1 MADIDIFFD
10 QYSSGFLC
18 GDEER
23 DRNVVL
29 KIEHTR
35 NVCRLADIIARDSGL
50 EPQVIKLA
58 GAAALLHDFG
68 RFEQIKR
75 YNTFSDAHSV
85 NHGELGAELLTNMGF
100 PGDFT
105 ADERRSIIAA
115 VRHHNAVRLP
125 EELDATTRLITNIV
139 RDADK
144 LDIVEIVLTYHVK
157 QLDNPQVT
165 LNLSP
170 EKSLTPA
177 IATASAAGQ
186 PASYRD
192 MKTFSDFAIIKLA
205 WFFQLVFEASKKE
218 FIRREFPQ
226 RLKAFVGD
234 IPEAR
239 GVYDAF
245 NRAAGEVIL

>member
-1 MADIDIFFD
+1 MPDLDIFFE
-10 QYSSGFLC
+10 QYSTGFLC

-23 DRNVVL
+23 DRNVRL

-35 NVCRLADIIARDSGL
+35 NVCHLATHIAEASELDTKTR
-50 EPQVIKLA
+50 QLA

-85 NHGELGAELLTNMGF
+85 NHGELGAGLLAEIGF

-105 ADERRSIIAA
+105 PAERNMIIAA
-115 VRHHNAVRLP
+115 VRHHNAVALP
-125 EELDATTRLITNIV
+125 DELDETTRTITNIV

-170 EKSLTPA
+170 ERRLTPI
-177 IATASAAGQ
+177 IAAASAAGQ

-192 MKTFSDFAIIKLA
+192 MKTFSDFAVIKLA
-205 WFFQLVFEASKKE
+205 WFFQLVFAASKQE
-218 FIRREFPQ
+218 FIHREFPQ
-226 RLKAFVGD
+226 RLKAFIGD

-239 GVYDAF
+239 CVYDAF
-245 NRAAGEVIL
+245 NRAAGVTLL